1 MRVKQFFLPVIITGF
16 IFFSGCKSN
25 DLKKETDKIG
35 DAMCRNIEVMSKL
48 RAANPNDTATI
59 NKLQA
64 DVKKIQNEMTI
75 LYQDFKQKYGD
86 KVQDKA
92 FNKKFSTELRRTMLD
107 NCQSLSKQDRDQFE
121 KDLEK

>member
-1 MRVKQFFLPVIITGF
+1 MRVRQLFLPVILTG
-16 IFFSGCKSN
+16 IIIFSGCKSN
-25 DLKKETDKIG
+25 ELKKDTDQIG

-75 LYQDFKQKYGD
+75 LYQEFKQKYGD
-86 KVQDKA
+86 KVQDKE
-92 FNKKFSTELRRTMLD
+92 FNKKFSSELRRTMID
-107 NCQSLSKQDRDQFE
+107 NCQSLSKQDRDQFK

>member
-1 MRVKQFFLPVIITGF
+1 MRVRQLFLPVILTG
-16 IFFSGCKSN
+16 IIIFSGCKSN
-25 DLKKETDKIG
+25 ELKKDTDQIG

-64 DVKKIQNEMTI
+64 DVKKIQDEMKI
-75 LYQDFKQKYGD
+75 LYQDFNKKYGD
-86 KVQDKA
+86 KVKDKE
-92 FNKKFSTELRRTMLD
+92 FTKKFSSELRRTMID
-107 NCQSLSKQDRDQFE
+107 NCQSLSKQDREQFK

>member
-1 MRVKQFFLPVIITGF
+1 MRARQFFLPVIITV
-16 IFFSGCKSN
+16 IILFSGCKSN
-25 DLKKETDKIG
+25 DLKKETDQIG

-48 RAANPNDTATI
+48 RVANPNDTATI

-75 LYQDFKQKYGD
+75 LYQEFKQKYGD

-92 FNKKFSTELRRTMLD
+92 FAKKFSTELRRTMLD
-107 NCQSLSKQDRDQFE
+107 NCQSLSKQDREQFQ
-121 KDLEK
+121 KDLKK

>member
-1 MRVKQFFLPVIITGF
+1 MQVKQLFLPVMITGI

-25 DLKKETDKIG
+25 ELKKDTDQIG

-48 RAANPNDTATI
+48 RAVNLNDTATI

-75 LYQDFKQKYGD
+75 LYQEFKKKYSD
-86 KVQDKA
+86 KIKDKE

-107 NCQSLSKQDRDQFE
+107 NCQSLSKQDREQFQ

>member
-1 MRVKQFFLPVIITGF
+1 MRTRQLFLSVIITGI

-25 DLKKETDKIG
+25 DLKKETDQIG
-35 DAMCRNIEVMSKL
+35 DAMCRNIEVMNKL

-64 DVKKIQNEMTI
+64 DAKKIQIKMTL
-75 LYQDFKQKYGD
+75 LYQEFKQKYGD
-86 KVQDKA
+86 KVQDKE

-107 NCQSLSKQDRDQFE
+107 NCQSLSKQDREQFE